1 MQKLRSKTKKKIL
14 LLLLAG
20 LVIGLS
26 KSRGTTRRILRAIP
40 KELEKIDREYLY
52 RALREFKT
60 RRLIEY
66 KEQLDGIISVT
77 LSRNGERIAM
87 RYSLDTLVIPTPQK
101 WDKKWRLV
109 IFDIPE
115 KKRAGR
121 NALRDKLRDCGFK
134 EWQHSVF
141 VYPYPCENEIDFIIE
156 VFDLRPYVR
165 YAEVTYLTN
174 EAELRLSFNLIH

>member
-1 MQKLRSKTKKKIL
+1 
-14 LLLLAG
+14 
-20 LVIGLS
+20 
-26 KSRGTTRRILRAIP
+26 
-40 KELEKIDREYLY
+40 
-52 RALREFKT
+52 
-60 RRLIEY
+60 
-66 KEQLDGIISVT
+66 
-77 LSRNGERIAM
+77 M